1 MRKSVLCDYRDGYLL
16 LSGTISVKDTAIAG
30 AMANNTK
37 RKVIFQKCAPFTDAM
52 SEINNT

>member
-16 LSGTISVKDTAIAG
+16 LSGTISVKVTATAGAIA
-30 AMANNTK
+30 NNIN
-37 RKVIFQKCAPFTDAM
+37 RKMIFKKCAPFTDVM

>member
-16 LSGTISVKDTAIAG
+16 LSGTISVKDTATAG
-30 AMANNTK
+30 ATANNTK

>member
-16 LSGTISVKDTAIAG
+16 LSGTISVKDTATAG
-30 AMANNTK
+30 AMANNAN
-37 RKVIFQKCAPFTDAM
+37 RKVIFKKRAPFTDVM